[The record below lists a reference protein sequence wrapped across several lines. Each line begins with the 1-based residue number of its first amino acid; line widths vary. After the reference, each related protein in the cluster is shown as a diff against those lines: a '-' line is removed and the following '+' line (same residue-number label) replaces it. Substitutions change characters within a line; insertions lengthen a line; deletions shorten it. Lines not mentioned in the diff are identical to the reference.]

1 MLVHEKLDLKKKK
14 KKKGELYYNENRM
27 LQYRRIARR
36 LLLVSSFRSNLF
48 DSSFE
53 KLSRCLE
60 K

>member
-1 MLVHEKLDLKKKK
+1 MLVHEKLDLQKKKEE
-14 KKKGELYYNENRM
+14 ELCYNENRK